1 MTFRAFFWTRLSCLS
16 PGGPGKEGIALLPVG
31 DMLDHCHDRHMAW
44 HTGADGKSPFTFIT
58 HHPISKARKSSLC
71 LMVKSGLGVCDAKLR
86 PFSSVYATCLQEAE
100 GVRDCGL
107 SAVPMLAVCFAG
119 GCSIFKLWV
128 QVKRGAHSGLRLH
141 AGGQPSRLLSC
152 QPWAACTG

>member
-1 MTFRAFFWTRLSCLS
+1 MLSSGRGFHVYPQGVQGRRGLPCCLLGTCWITVMIATWPGTLVQMERAPLR
-16 PGGPGKEGIALLPVG
+16 
-31 DMLDHCHDRHMAW
+31 
-44 HTGADGKSPFTFIT
+44 
-58 HHPISKARKSSLC
+58 SSLIIPSARQGSPAYASWSSQDWVFVMQSC
-71 LMVKSGLGVCDAKLR
+71 GHSA
-86 PFSSVYATCLQEAE
+86 SVYATCLQEAE
-100 GVRDCGL
+100 GVRNCGL

-141 AGGQPSRLLSC
+141 AGGQSSRLLSC